1 MADVSIDNL
10 SDEGL
15 TRLWEGV
22 MEEVAKE
29 YIEYYTVYLKKG
41 PDAQTKKFY
50 GHKIINVK
58 TALIELEDYILG
70 DLIAGPHADYIIK
83 NLRKEA
89 EDHVRSGR
97 TRRKGIL
104 RR

>member
-29 YIEYYTVYLKKG
+29 YIDYYAIYLKKG
-41 PDAQTKKFY
+41 PEARTKKFY
-50 GHKIINVK
+50 GGKIIDIK

-70 DLIAGPHADYIIK
+70 DLIAGPHAEYIIK

-89 EDHVRSGR
+89 EEHVRSGR
-97 TRRKGIL
+97 TKRKEIL